1 MNRLRELVAA
11 HRETILIAFQS
22 LGEHKLRSIL
32 TMLGIVFGVGAVI
45 SMLSIGEGAR
55 QEALEQIEALGV
67 HNIIIRSSI
76 VEDRAAD
83 EEDNTPRPI
92 GVSLKDAEAISQVCP
107 FINAVSVSW
116 ESEMPMRTYEGRRTG
131 VVIGATPD
139 FRKLFNIRL
148 SNGSFFS
155 SLQVE
160 DVAPVC
166 VIGSEVRTALFGFSD
181 PTGKMM
187 KIDDQWFTV
196 IGVMQPKKSGV
207 TGGVAI
213 PELND
218 AVVMPLATAMSRFS
232 RTGDEDQPGLSRRR
246 RRFSEPASIDRNT
259 VDQIAVQ
266 VRSDIDI
273 GRAAE
278 IITEVLTRRH
288 NGWEDFTVTIP
299 EQLIEQSQKTQ
310 SIFNIVMGA
319 IAGIS
324 LLVGGIGIMN
334 IMLASVL
341 ERTREIGI
349 RRAIGATRTTV
360 IIQFLAEA
368 AMLSL
373 IGGVIGIALGWA
385 MTGVITVYAGWRTIV
400 SFWSIILAFTVAVA
414 TGIIFGWFPARQAA
428 EKDVIES
435 LRYE

>member
-1 MNRLRELVAA
+1 MREFFAA
-11 HRETILIAFQS
+11 HRETLIIALQS
-22 LGEHKLRSIL
+22 LGEHKLRSLL

-45 SMLSIGEGAR
+45 AMLSIGEGAR

-67 HNIIIRSSI
+67 RNIIIRSAAVDNRDI
-76 VEDRAAD
+76 EED
-83 EEDNTPRPI
+83 DNTPRPM
-92 GVSLKDAEAISQVCP
+92 GVSLKDADALRRVCS
-107 FINAVSVSW
+107 FITAMSVSW
-116 ESEMPMRTYEGRRTG
+116 ESEMAMRTYEGRITG
-131 VVIGATPD
+131 TLIGATPD
-139 FRKLFNIRL
+139 FQQLFNVRL
-148 SNGSFFS
+148 STGAFFNDIQ
-155 SLQVE
+155 LE
-160 DVAPVC
+160 DVSPVC
-166 VIGSEVRTALFGFSD
+166 VIGTDVRTALFGFSD

-196 IGVMQPKKSGV
+196 VGVMQAKKAGI
-207 TGGVAI
+207 TGEAAI
-213 PELND
+213 PDLNG
-218 AVVMPLATAMSRFS
+218 AVVIPLTTAMSRFE
-232 RTGDEDQPGLSRRR
+232 RMGDEADSRQSRRRR
-246 RRFSEPASIDRNT
+246 RRFSEQTFIDRNT

-266 VRSDIDI
+266 VGSDIDI
-273 GRAAE
+273 ARAADV
-278 IITEVLTRRH
+278 ISSVLMRRH
-288 NGWEDFTVTIP
+288 NGWKDFTVTIP

-349 RRAIGATRTTV
+349 RRAIGATRRTV

-373 IGGVIGIALGWA
+373 IGGIAGIVLGWA
-385 MTGVITVYAGWRTIV
+385 MTGVITAYAGWRTIV
-400 SFWSIILAFTVAVA
+400 SLWSIVLAFAVSAA
-414 TGIIFGWFPARQAA
+414 TGVIFGWFPARQAA
-428 EKDVIES
+428 DKDVIES